1 MTRHPTPASQGPATT
16 DLDVIRI
23 YRGIAPL
30 DAPTCAVDKAAR
42 AVLTSEQAAQTLF
55 ADLVD
60 TFRQAEIGVVQKAR
74 Q

>member
-1 MTRHPTPASQGPATT
+1 
-16 DLDVIRI
+16 LDVIRI

-30 DAPTCAVDKAAR
+30 DAPPCAVDKTAQ
-42 AVLTSEQAAQTLF
+42 AVLNPEQAAHSLF